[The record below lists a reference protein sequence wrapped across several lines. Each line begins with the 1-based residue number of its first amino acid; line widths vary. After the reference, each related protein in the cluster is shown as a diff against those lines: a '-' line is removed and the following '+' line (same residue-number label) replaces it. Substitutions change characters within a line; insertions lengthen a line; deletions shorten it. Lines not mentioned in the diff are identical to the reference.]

1 MKEEIIDIDIK
12 PIETKKRYALVID
25 KILDLIRK
33 GAFKVNDRLLPERL
47 MAKKLGVS
55 RPSVREAYS
64 ALEIVGILESR
75 AGSGTYVKSGSI
87 DNFFKQKIEDISS
100 KEESPYEII
109 EVRKI
114 IEPEIVVLAAK
125 NSTPTDISEIEKVL
139 EKMKS
144 EMVGDKSYTLKA
156 DALFHLRIAKASGNA
171 VLLNVMKYILD
182 LTEERLWETIRA
194 EIVKKPGHLEKDIK
208 YHESILDCIRNKD
221 AKNARSLMKR
231 HFNEIQK
238 EILQK

>member
-1 MKEEIIDIDIK
+1 MLDII
-12 PIETKKRYALVID
+12 KKGV
-25 KILDLIRK
+25 
-33 GAFKVNDRLLPERL
+33 FKVNDRLPPERL

-75 AGSGTYVKSGSI
+75 AGSGTYVKSSNI
-87 DNFFKQKIEDISS
+87 DNFFRRKIRDISS

-114 IEPEIVVLAAK
+114 IEPEVVSMAAK
-125 NSTPTDISEIEKVL
+125 NSTKEDINEIEEIL

-144 EMVGDKSYTLKA
+144 EMKDCESYTLKT

-171 VLLNVMKYILD
+171 VLLDVMKYILD
-182 LTEERLWETIRA
+182 LSKERLWETIRA
-194 EIVKKPGHLEKDIK
+194 EIVKKPGHLERDIK
-208 YHESILDCIRNKD
+208 YHESILSCIKNKD
-221 AKNARSLMKR
+221 VKHAKSIMKR
-231 HFNEIQK
+231 HFSDIQK

>member
-1 MKEEIIDIDIK
+1 MVVD
-12 PIETKKRYALVID
+12 R
-25 KILDLIRK
+25 ILDLIKK
-33 GAFKVNDRLLPERL
+33 GVFKVGDRLPPERL

-64 ALEIVGILESR
+64 ALEIVGVLESK
-75 AGSGTYVKSGSI
+75 AGSGTYVKS
-87 DNFFKQKIEDISS
+87 DNINKFFEDKIRDIST

-114 IEPEIVVLAAK
+114 IEPEIVSRAAK
-125 NSTPTDISEIEKVL
+125 NSTSEDISEIEKIL

-144 EMVGDKSYTLKA
+144 EMKDGESYTLET
-156 DALFHLRIAKASGNA
+156 DAIFHLRIAKASGNA

-182 LTEERLWETIRA
+182 LSKERLWETMRA
-194 EIVKKPGHLEKDIK
+194 ELVKRPGHLEKDIE
-208 YHESILDCIRNKD
+208 YHESVLNCIKNKD
-221 AKNARSLMKR
+221 VRHARSLMKK
-231 HFNEIQK
+231 HFNEILK